1 MMAELFQAMHIV
13 AGEPLGGQ
21 VINMLRVPVANAQ
34 ETTIRGSTVKTVEE
48 TESLLLCILQTK
60 PPGFYHA

>member
-21 VINMLRVPVANAQ
+21 VINMLGVPVANAQ
-34 ETTIRGSTVKTVEE
+34 ETRVSTK
-48 TESLLLCILQTK
+48 
-60 PPGFYHA
+60 